1 MSALLSREYCLSHPW
16 EIGRIYGWNV
26 LLGSLFSKRSVLE
39 RVARSFAS
47 NRDEMPGPLGKS
59 YQIAQ
64 LLELRAAKIYR
75 LMAER
80 FADVQPARL
89 LFQEFETE
97 EMEHARLME
106 ICLYTVCVTPE
117 VRYVPSVMDP
127 EIRKVLREMRDVQRR
142 VPSMTLDEALET
154 SEALERSEVNV
165 IFDRLLEQV
174 VRPEVAL
181 LQAAMRDA
189 ENHAVSVP
197 RRIAALR
204 EQLSKQ
210 ALPV

>member
-16 EIGRIYGWNV
+16 EIGRLYGWNV
-26 LLGSLFSKRSVLE
+26 LLGTLVSKGSVLE
-39 RVARSFAS
+39 RVAKSFAS
-47 NRDEMPGPLGKS
+47 RRDKMPGPLGKS

-75 LMAER
+75 SMAER
-80 FADVQPARL
+80 FSDVQPARL
-89 LFQEFETE
+89 LFEDFEAE

-117 VRYVPSVMDP
+117 VHYVPSVMDP
-127 EIRKVLREMRDVQRR
+127 DIRKVLQAMREVQQRI
-142 VPSMTLDEALET
+142 PEMTLDEALET

-165 IFDRLLEQV
+165 IFDKLLKQV
-174 VRPEVAL
+174 VQPEVGLLKEAL
-181 LQAAMRDA
+181 RAA
-189 ENHAVSVP
+189 ENHEISVP

-204 EQLSKQ
+204 EQL
-210 ALPV
+210 AE